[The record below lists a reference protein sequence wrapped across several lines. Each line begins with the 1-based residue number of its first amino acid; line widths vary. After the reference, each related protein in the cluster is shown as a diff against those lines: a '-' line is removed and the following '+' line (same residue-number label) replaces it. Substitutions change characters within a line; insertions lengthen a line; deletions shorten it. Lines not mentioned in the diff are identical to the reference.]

1 MKCGVAKKNGSAFL
15 NDGLSKVTCNVYACR
30 SVERTKCGYTDKGT
44 FTVTARF
51 APFSNVNSTKVREDE
66 KLLSSRLR
74 SSLESALQLEKF
86 PKSVLEA
93 HIVILDA
100 CSSSTF
106 SDIQSAST
114 TCLSL
119 AIANAGID
127 MNDLVVGTNIEITT
141 KKKKLSS
148 LCLAIMPSLEKIT
161 YISHDGETE
170 PEALLSV
177 RHESLSFS
185 LSFSYSLS
193 HSIRQYPRDLKNQ
206 NILKKS
212 CEIHCLYRNKKTSSL
227 YILFIVIDLYIYS

>member
-30 SVERTKCGYTDKGT
+30 SVERTKYDYTDKGT

-66 KLLSSRLR
+66 KLLSGRLQLC
-74 SSLESALQLEKF
+74 LESALQLEKF

-93 HIVILDA
+93 HIVILDV
-100 CSSSTF
+100 CPRSTF
-106 SDIQSAST
+106 ADIQSAST

-127 MNDLVVGTNIEITT
+127 MNDLVVGTCIEIST
-141 KKKKLSS
+141 KKPAS

-161 YISHDGETE
+161 YISHDGETR
-170 PEALLSV
+170 PELLLSV
-177 RHESLSFS
+177 RHLSVSLTSLSFS
-185 LSFSYSLS
+185 KPKLNACSFIEL
-193 HSIRQYPRDLKNQ
+193 RQYQRVLKNQ
-206 NILKKS
+206 NKSKK
-212 CEIHCLYRNKKTSSL
+212 
-227 YILFIVIDLYIYS
+227 

>member
-1 MKCGVAKKNGSAFL
+1 MYVGFIPSNHSLSQHDTKSTVMKCGVAKKNGSAFL

-30 SVERTKCGYTDKGT
+30 SVERTKCGYTDKGM

-127 MNDLVVGTNIEITT
+127 MNDLVVGTNIGITT
-141 KKKKLSS
+141 KRKKLSS

-161 YISHDGETE
+161 YVVFESWFSCT
-170 PEALLSV
+170 LLSEV
-177 RHESLSFS
+177 LEQQLSAY
-185 LSFSYSLS
+185 LLT
-193 HSIRQYPRDLKNQ
+193 L
-206 NILKKS
+206 NI
-212 CEIHCLYRNKKTSSL
+212 YT
-227 YILFIVIDLYIYS
+227 